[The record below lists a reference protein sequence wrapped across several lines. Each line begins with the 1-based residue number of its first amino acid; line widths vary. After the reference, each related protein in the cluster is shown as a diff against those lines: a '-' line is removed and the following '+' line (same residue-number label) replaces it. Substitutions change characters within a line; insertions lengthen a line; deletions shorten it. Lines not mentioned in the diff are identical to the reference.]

1 MPMIQALHAAALVF
15 EKASQAQVHAL
26 LARILVASPKVAAV
40 ATPVL
45 PAARLLA
52 LIAGGVPIA
61 VKTLGRG
68 AAAAAVTAAP
78 PHVRLVATTG
88 QQVFA
93 VILAFA
99 TPKLVTLRNSKLVTR
114 TQNQIETAAHQGST
128 WTLSFIGGEIASPL
142 TLLLALLLTLL
153 ACRFAAMSFRN
164 TNVERKA
171 RDTESLQVTETTKPP
186 LSSAV
191 AAAAEPQPQKQPPA
205 EVEAEDQHESP
216 TLGSIRSLWQ
226 QRDSQ
231 TNIRAPPPS
240 PQASLAAGLTTG
252 VFSYLSNIAQ
262 PASSKKLS
270 DVSSDAEAGPLQVL
284 KEWLADKV
292 DNASSSSQAS
302 TPSLSPS
309 EGELFS
315 ISPSLLRAQGS
326 SRAMGEEDLRS
337 NSTRKR
343 RSSTRTRSRARS
355 LWRLLRK
362 SVRFLKRTTA
372 RQSVYLLTLSSSP
385 SRRSHSSSTLDSP
398 LHAPEVTP
406 EATPNSSPSR
416 DAPSPATIMAA
427 GDDLPVDAIS
437 AVGGLLAKQK
447 PHTPPSR
454 KRLLFDEINVE
465 PQSSTQASN
474 DVQH

>member
-191 AAAAEPQPQKQPPA
+191 AAAA
-205 EVEAEDQHESP
+205 
-216 TLGSIRSLWQ
+216 RS
-226 QRDSQ
+226 S
-231 TNIRAPPPS
+231 
-240 PQASLAAGLTTG
+240 
-252 VFSYLSNIAQ
+252 V
-262 PASSKKLS
+262 S
-270 DVSSDAEAGPLQVL
+270 DGR
-284 KEWLADKV
+284 
-292 DNASSSSQAS
+292 SSS
-302 TPSLSPS
+302 
-309 EGELFS
+309 
-315 ISPSLLRAQGS
+315 
-326 SRAMGEEDLRS
+326 
-337 NSTRKR
+337 
-343 RSSTRTRSRARS
+343 
-355 LWRLLRK
+355 
-362 SVRFLKRTTA
+362 
-372 RQSVYLLTLSSSP
+372 
-385 SRRSHSSSTLDSP
+385 
-398 LHAPEVTP
+398 
-406 EATPNSSPSR
+406 
-416 DAPSPATIMAA
+416 
-427 GDDLPVDAIS
+427 
-437 AVGGLLAKQK
+437 
-447 PHTPPSR
+447 
-454 KRLLFDEINVE
+454 
-465 PQSSTQASN
+465 
-474 DVQH
+474 